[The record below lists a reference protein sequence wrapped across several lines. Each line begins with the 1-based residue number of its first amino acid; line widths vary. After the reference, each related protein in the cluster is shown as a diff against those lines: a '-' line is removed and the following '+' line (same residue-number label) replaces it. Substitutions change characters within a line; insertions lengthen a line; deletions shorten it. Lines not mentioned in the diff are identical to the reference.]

1 MQGDGS
7 LVVGGTR
14 EVSDNNT
21 VDFMACR
28 LDSNNNGTVISTWKV
43 NRVGQ
48 GYEECYLIGSQFP
61 SIASLG
67 DFSVLRIRTVRF
79 KSEQYGFVA
88 PYET

>member
-14 EVSDNNT
+14 EVSDDNT
-21 VDFMACR
+21 GDFMACR
-28 LDSNNNGTVISTWKV
+28 VDSNNNGTVISTWKNV
-43 NRVGQ
+43 DRVGQ
-48 GYEECYLIGSQFP
+48 GYEECYPIGSQFP

-79 KSEQYGFVA
+79 KYEQYGFVA
-88 PYET
+88 P